1 MTIDIYS
8 PTRQDTLSSAE
19 LRLYHQIMNY
29 RATAGLPEI
38 PLSAA
43 LTTTEGRHALDT
55 TQNIWAENVHLPA
68 GANLHSWSDAYY
80 YADHRDPDV
89 MWSAPERL
97 GTGFLGNMYEI
108 SAAGFSNTTKALT
121 GWKGSPGH
129 NSVIMNLGIWASSDW
144 QSIGIGVITAN
155 DRTQTYQGNI
165 FHVSFSD
172 TADVAP
178 QIVGNGRGEKF
189 VGTLW
194 DDQIFGRG
202 GKDKIKGST
211 GDDLLVGGRGSDK
224 LFGNDG
230 ADDLR
235 GGLQRD
241 KLLGGAGDDTLEG
254 NGGRDILRGGA
265 GGDTLAGG
273 GGADRFVFGPS
284 DGADQISDFQDGIDK
299 IQFTQRGLQ
308 MSDLTIEA
316 QGGDTLI
323 TYSGGTIL
331 LSGIDPGDISRADF
345 LFA

>member
-1 MTIDIYS
+1 MTVNVYKK
-8 PTRQDTLSSAE
+8 TAQDTLSSQE
-19 LRLYHQIMNY
+19 LQLYHKIMAY
-29 RATAGLPEI
+29 RATAGLPAI
-38 PLSAA
+38 PLSSA

-55 TQNIWAENVHLPA
+55 KVNIWAADLHLPKK
-68 GANLHSWSDAYY
+68 ANLHSWSDAFYY
-80 YADHRDPDV
+80 EDHRDPDV

-108 SAAGFSNTTKALT
+108 SAAGYSNVTKALA
-121 GWKGSPGH
+121 GWKTSPGH
-129 NSVIMNLGIWASSDW
+129 NAVIMNLGIWATFDW
-144 QSIGIGVITAN
+144 QSIGLGVITAN
-155 DRTQTYQGNI
+155 ARNQKYQGNI

-178 QIVGNGRGEKF
+178 RIVGNGSGEKF

-202 GKDKIKGST
+202 GKDRIKGDT
-211 GDDLLVGGRGSDK
+211 GDDVLSGGQGSDK
-224 LFGNDG
+224 LLGNGG

-235 GGLQRD
+235 GGAQGD
-241 KLLGGAGDDTLEG
+241 KLLGGAGDDVLAG
-254 NGGRDILRGGA
+254 NGGKDILRGGT
-265 GGDTLAGG
+265 GDDALAGG
-273 GGADRFVFGPS
+273 GGADTFVFGPS

-299 IQFTQRGLQ
+299 IQFAQHGLR

-331 LSGIDPGDISRADF
+331 LLGIDPSDISRANF